1 MAARASII
9 KGACPHDCPDQCGW
23 NVTVADGRATA
34 VTGDPTHPFTA
45 GALCSKLKHF
55 VDRVYSPA
63 RVLYPL
69 RRTGAKGAGSFERVS
84 WDVALDDIATRTA
97 AVIARHGGASVLPYS
112 FAGTIGIIQR
122 YAGNLLFRRI
132 GATELIADYCGKVAH
147 TGVAQ
152 TNGALTA
159 VLPEDLANARYI
171 VLWGTNTVV
180 TNLHLWSG
188 VIRKAQ
194 EQGAKI
200 VVIDPVR
207 TRTAERADW
216 HVQLKPGTD
225 AALALGMMH
234 VIVRENLHD
243 ADYIERHTLG
253 FDALRERIAAYPPE
267 RASAITGLAV
277 ADIVTLACEFART
290 TPAVIRMLVGP
301 ERQGN
306 GAEMFRAIACLPS
319 LTGAWRERG
328 GGLCH
333 FTVDLFRESLN
344 YAATVRADVL
354 PEPPRAVHI
363 AQLGRALGG
372 GLDPAI
378 RCLFVGSANP
388 VVAAPNQNLVRA
400 GLAREDLFTVVHE
413 QFITDTA
420 RYADYV
426 LPATTQIE
434 HLDLM
439 ASWGSP
445 YLELNL
451 PAIAPRGEA
460 VSNTELYR
468 RLAAR
473 LGFEEDF
480 LHASDEHRIRE
491 ILASDHP
498 FLDGISYERL
508 EREGWVRLNLPDD
521 WRPLASGGFRT
532 PSGKCE
538 FSSAT
543 LAQAGIDPLPTYTA
557 PPSAPAATPLRLI
570 AAKTAHH
577 TLNSQYANLQR
588 PGRKLE
594 PALAINPL
602 DAAARDIT
610 DGMPVRV
617 FNERG
622 EVVVKAALGPVTAP
636 GVVSMPFSW
645 WPDTLANGSSANA
658 LTADELT
665 AIGIGSNAFDTWV
678 DVGKAVPD

>member
-1 MAARASII
+1 MAANVSTV

-23 NVTVADGRATA
+23 NVTVEGGRATA

-45 GALCSKLKHF
+45 GVLCSKLKHF
-55 VDRVYSPA
+55 VDRVYSPE
-63 RVLYPL
+63 RVLHPL
-69 RRTGAKGAGSFERVS
+69 RRTGPKGSGSFERVS
-84 WDVALDDIATRTA
+84 WDAALDDIAARTSA
-97 AVIARHGGASVLPYS
+97 AIARHGGASVMPYS
-112 FAGTIGIIQR
+112 FAGTIGIAQR
-122 YAGNLLFRRI
+122 YAGNLLFRRL
-132 GATELIADYCGKVAH
+132 GATELLGDYCGNVAH
-147 TGVAQ
+147 TGIAQ

-159 VLPEDLANARYI
+159 VLPEDVVNARYI

-180 TNLHLWSG
+180 TNLHMWSG

-194 EQGAKI
+194 ERGAKI
-200 VVIDPVR
+200 VVIDPVC

-216 HVQLKPGTD
+216 HVQIKPGTD

-234 VIVRENLHD
+234 VIVGENLHD
-243 ADYIERHTLG
+243 ADYIERYTLG
-253 FDALRERIAAYPPE
+253 FAELRERIADYPPQ
-267 RASAITGLAV
+267 RVAAITGLAV
-277 ADIVTLACEFART
+277 ADIVTLACEFARAK
-290 TPAVIRMLVGP
+290 PAVIRMLIGP
-301 ERQGN
+301 ERQDN

-319 LTGAWRERG
+319 LTGAWREPG

-354 PEPPRAVHI
+354 PTPPRSVHI
-363 AQLGRALGG
+363 AQLGRALTGE
-372 GLDPAI
+372 LDPPI
-378 RCLFVGSANP
+378 QCLFVGSANP

-445 YLELNL
+445 YLELNV
-451 PAIAPRGEA
+451 PAIAPLGEA

-468 RLAAR
+468 QLAAR
-473 LGFEEDF
+473 LGFDEEF
-480 LHASDEHRIRE
+480 LFASDEHRIRE
-491 ILASDHP
+491 ILASEHP
-498 FLDGISYERL
+498 FLDGITYERL
-508 EREGWVRLNLPDD
+508 EREGWVRLNLPAD
-521 WRPLASGGFRT
+521 WRPLATGGFKT

-538 FSSAT
+538 FYSAT
-543 LAQAGIDPLPTYTA
+543 LAGAGIDPLPTYSA
-557 PPSAPAATPLRLI
+557 PPPPPAASPLRLI

-588 PGRKLE
+588 PGRRLE
-594 PALAINPL
+594 PNVAINSI
-602 DAAARDIT
+602 DAAARGIAT
-610 DGMPVRV
+610 GEQVRV

-622 EVVVKAALGPVTAP
+622 EVVLNAAVGAATAA
-636 GVVSMPFSW
+636 GVVSIPFSW
-645 WPDTLANGSSANA
+645 WPDAMANGSSANA
-658 LTADELT
+658 LTADDLT
-665 AIGIGSNAFDTWV
+665 AIGKGSNAFDTFV
-678 DVGKAVPD
+678 DVEKITPR